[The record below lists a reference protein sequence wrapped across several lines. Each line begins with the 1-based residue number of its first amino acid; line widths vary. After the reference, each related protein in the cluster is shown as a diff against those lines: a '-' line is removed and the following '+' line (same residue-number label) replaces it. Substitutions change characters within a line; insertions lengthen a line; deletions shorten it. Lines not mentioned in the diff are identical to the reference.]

1 MTITAGN
8 RFLFDSPLGNPR
20 VARLIAIVLA
30 ILAEASV
37 IVLVKFQLM
46 SLAPSSLGV
55 FLRALLVSG
64 LLSIVPFAALWFL
77 DRRER
82 ESIWLYIVMFLWGT
96 LIATGIASPVIGWIF
111 PKATNLAYLHSDILN
126 QVAQNSGPTFAAM
139 LLTPAIEEIV
149 KGLGVFIAFLLLKS
163 EFDGVRDGFI
173 YGALIGIGYN
183 LIDSSFY
190 LAEAYARTGV
200 IPWWQYFVTHH
211 SLLGFGGH
219 ALYTGLFGMGLGL
232 ARQTPL
238 PWLRTVAPLTG
249 WISGYVAHLTGT
261 LMGLLTIF
269 LAVSVMGKGLAAPFS
284 PDSPLFA
291 NPSFWALLISGGY
304 ISFFWSFPFVALA
317 GLMLWRS
324 GEWERQV
331 IRDELAAE
339 VEPVITLKEYQGV
352 LADRM
357 LKTRRIQG
365 LSKSLSA
372 SIVNAQNELAIRK
385 WRLAHHGKDPNND
398 ALVASW
404 REEITRLRGS
414 T

>member
-20 VARLIAIVLA
+20 VARLVAIVLA

-46 SLAPSSLGV
+46 SLAPTALGV

-96 LIATGIASPVIGWIF
+96 LIASGIASPVVGWIF
-111 PKATNLAYLHSDILN
+111 PKATNLAFVHSDILN

-139 LLTPAIEEIV
+139 LLTPAVEEIV
-149 KGLGVFIAFLLLKS
+149 KGMGVFVAFLLLKS

-238 PWLRTVAPLTG
+238 PWLRIAAPVTG
-249 WISGYVAHLTGT
+249 WIAGYAAHITGT

-269 LAVSVMGKGLAAPFS
+269 LAVSVVGKGLASPFS
-284 PDSPLFA
+284 PGSPLFP

-331 IRDELAAE
+331 IRDELVDE
-339 VEPVITLKEYQGV
+339 VEPVITLQEYQAV

-357 LKTRRIQG
+357 LHTRRIEG
-365 LSKSLSA
+365 ISKALSA

-385 WRLAHHGKDPNND
+385 WRLSHHGKDPAAD
-398 ALVASW
+398 PLVASW
-404 REEITRLRGS
+404 REEITRLRAC

>member
-20 VARLIAIVLA
+20 VARLVAIVLA

-46 SLAPSSLGV
+46 SLAPTALGV

-82 ESIWLYIVMFLWGT
+82 ESIWLYVVMFLWGT
-96 LIATGIASPVIGWIF
+96 LIASGIASPVVGWIF
-111 PKATNLAYLHSDILN
+111 PKATNLAFVHSDILN

-149 KGLGVFIAFLLLKS
+149 KGLGVFVAFLLLKS

-238 PWLRTVAPLTG
+238 PWLRIAAPVTG
-249 WISGYVAHLTGT
+249 WITGYAAHITGT

-269 LAVSVMGKGLAAPFS
+269 LAVSVVGKGLVSPFS
-284 PDSPLFA
+284 PGSPLFP

-331 IRDELAAE
+331 IRDELVDE
-339 VEPVITLKEYQGV
+339 VEPVITLQEYQAV

-357 LKTRRIQG
+357 LHTRRIEG
-365 LSKSLSA
+365 ISKALSA

-385 WRLAHHGKDPNND
+385 WRLSHHGKDPAAD
-398 ALVASW
+398 PLVASW
-404 REEITRLRGS
+404 REEITRLRAG

>member
-8 RFLFDSPLGNPR
+8 RFLYDSPLSNPR
-20 VARLIAIVLA
+20 VARLVAIALA

-37 IVLVKFQLM
+37 IVLVKFKLM
-46 SLAPSSLGV
+46 SLAPTALGV

-64 LLSIVPFAALWFL
+64 LLSLLPLAALRFL

-82 ESIWLYIVMFLWGT
+82 ESIWLYISMFLWGT
-96 LIATGIASPVIGWIF
+96 LIASGIASPVIGWIF
-111 PKATNLAYLHSDILN
+111 PTATNLSLVHSDILK

-139 LLTPAIEEIV
+139 LLTPAVEEII

-163 EFDGVRDGFI
+163 EFDGVRDGFV
-173 YGALIGIGYN
+173 YGALIGVGYN

-200 IPWWQYFVTHH
+200 VPWWQYFVTHH

-232 ARQTPL
+232 SRQTLL
-238 PWLRTVAPLTG
+238 PWLKVAAPFTG
-249 WISGYVAHLTGT
+249 WLTGYVAHVTGT

-269 LAVSVMGKGLAAPFS
+269 LAVSVVGKGLVSPFS
-284 PDSPLFA
+284 PGSPLLP

-331 IRDELAAE
+331 IREELAQE
-339 VEPVITLKEYQGV
+339 VEPVITLQEYQGV
-352 LADRM
+352 LSDRM
-357 LKTRRIQG
+357 LQTRRIQG
-365 LSKSLSA
+365 MSKSLSA

-385 WRLAHHGKDPNND
+385 WRLSHQGRDSSADP
-398 ALVASW
+398 LVASW
-404 REEITRLRGS
+404 REEVSRLRES
-414 T
+414 S

>member
-20 VARLIAIVLA
+20 VARLVAIVLA

-46 SLAPSSLGV
+46 SLAPTALGV

-82 ESIWLYIVMFLWGT
+82 ESIWLYVVMFLWGT
-96 LIATGIASPVIGWIF
+96 LIASGIASPVVGWIF
-111 PKATNLAYLHSDILN
+111 PKATNLAFVHSDILN

-139 LLTPAIEEIV
+139 LLTPAVEEIV
-149 KGLGVFIAFLLLKS
+149 KGLGVFVAFLLLKS

-232 ARQTPL
+232 ARQTPM
-238 PWLRTVAPLTG
+238 PWLRIAAPVTG
-249 WISGYVAHLTGT
+249 WIAGYAAHITGT

-269 LAVSVMGKGLAAPFS
+269 LAVSVVGKGLASPFS
-284 PDSPLFA
+284 PGSPLFP

-331 IRDELAAE
+331 IRDELAQE
-339 VEPVITLKEYQGV
+339 VEPVITLQEYQGV

-357 LKTRRIQG
+357 LHTRRIQG
-365 LSKSLSA
+365 MSKSLSA

-385 WRLAHHGKDPNND
+385 WRLSHHGKDPNTD
-398 ALVASW
+398 LLVASW
-404 REEITRLRGS
+404 REEVTRLRGS

>member
-20 VARLIAIVLA
+20 VARLVAIVLA

-46 SLAPSSLGV
+46 SLAPTALGV

-82 ESIWLYIVMFLWGT
+82 ESIWLYVVMFLWGT
-96 LIATGIASPVIGWIF
+96 LIASGIASPVVGWIF
-111 PKATNLAYLHSDILN
+111 PKATNLAFVHSDILN

-149 KGLGVFIAFLLLKS
+149 KGLGVFVAFLLLKS

-238 PWLRTVAPLTG
+238 PWLRIAAPVTG
-249 WISGYVAHLTGT
+249 WIAGYAAHITGT

-269 LAVSVMGKGLAAPFS
+269 LAVSVVGKGLVSPFS
-284 PDSPLFA
+284 PGSPLFP

-331 IRDELAAE
+331 IRDELVDE
-339 VEPVITLKEYQGV
+339 VEPVITLQEYQAV

-357 LKTRRIQG
+357 LHTRRIEG
-365 LSKSLSA
+365 ISKALSA

-385 WRLAHHGKDPNND
+385 WRLSHHGKDPAAD
-398 ALVASW
+398 PLVASW
-404 REEITRLRGS
+404 REEITRLRAG

>member
-20 VARLIAIVLA
+20 VARLVAIVLA

-46 SLAPSSLGV
+46 SLAPTALGV

-82 ESIWLYIVMFLWGT
+82 ESIWLYVVMFLWGT
-96 LIATGIASPVIGWIF
+96 LIASGIASPVVGWIF
-111 PKATNLAYLHSDILN
+111 PKATNLAFVHSDILN

-149 KGLGVFIAFLLLKS
+149 KGLGVFVAFLLLKS

-238 PWLRTVAPLTG
+238 PWLRIAAPVTG
-249 WISGYVAHLTGT
+249 WIAGYAAHITGT

-269 LAVSVMGKGLAAPFS
+269 LAVSVVGKGLASPFS
-284 PDSPLFA
+284 PGSPLFP

-331 IRDELAAE
+331 IRDELVDE
-339 VEPVITLKEYQGV
+339 VEPVITLQEYQAV

-357 LKTRRIQG
+357 LHTRRIEG
-365 LSKSLSA
+365 ISKALSA

-385 WRLAHHGKDPNND
+385 WRLSHHGKDPAAD
-398 ALVASW
+398 PLVASW
-404 REEITRLRGS
+404 REEITRLRAG

>member
-1 MTITAGN
+1 MSIAAGS

-30 ILAEASV
+30 ILAEASL

-64 LLSIVPFAALWFL
+64 LLSIIPFAALWFL

-96 LIATGIASPVIGWIF
+96 LIATGIASPIIGILF
-111 PKATNLAYLHSDILN
+111 PKATHLAFLHSDILK
-126 QVAQNSGPTFAAM
+126 QVTQNSGPTFAAM
-139 LLTPAIEEIV
+139 LLTPAIEEFV
-149 KGLGVFIAFLLLKS
+149 KGLGVFIVFLLLKS

-190 LAEAYARTGV
+190 LAQAYAKTGV
-200 IPWWQYFVTHH
+200 EPWWQYLVTHH
-211 SLLGFGGH
+211 SLMGFGGH

-232 ARQTPL
+232 ARQTTI
-238 PWLRTVAPLTG
+238 PWQRIAAPVAGFLTG
-249 WISGYVAHLTGT
+249 LLAHITGS

-269 LAVSVMGKGLAAPFS
+269 LAVSVVGKSLAAPFS
-284 PDSPLFA
+284 PGSDLFS
-291 NPSFWALLISGGY
+291 NPSFWALLLSGGY

-324 GEWERQV
+324 GEWERKV
-331 IRDELAAE
+331 IRDELADE
-339 VEPVITLKEYQGV
+339 VEPVITLQEYQAV

-357 LKTRRIQG
+357 LHTRRIQG
-365 LSKSLSA
+365 ISKALSA

-385 WRLAHHGKDPNND
+385 WRLSHHGKDPAVD
-398 ALVASW
+398 PLVASW
-404 REEITRLRGS
+404 REEITRLRAS